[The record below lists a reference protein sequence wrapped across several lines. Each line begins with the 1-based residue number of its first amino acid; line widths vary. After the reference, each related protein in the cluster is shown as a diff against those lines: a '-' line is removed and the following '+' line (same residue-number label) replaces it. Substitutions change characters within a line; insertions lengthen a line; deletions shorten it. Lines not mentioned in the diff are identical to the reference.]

1 MSMPSPS
8 RIATAIALS
17 GVLCGLPIAA
27 RAQMFKCRQPDGS
40 TVFQQNPCPGS
51 LKAPTSAPVQPTRTS
66 SRNEPYYDPYTPEN
80 SRQRDAAIASLPRLP
95 VAAPRPAPAP
105 VDRTRTATSQ
115 ENDRI
120 RAENEKTRAENA
132 VTRAENDRI
141 RAENERNR
149 AAYDK
154 SVRCASARQASREP
168 PAEYNERRI
177 KEAQAA
183 QRDCP

>member
-17 GVLCGLPIAA
+17 CVLCSLPVAA
-27 RAQMFKCRQPDGS
+27 QAQMFKCKQPDGS

-51 LKAPTSAPVQPTRTS
+51 LKAPVAALAQPARTS
-66 SRNEPYYDPYTPEN
+66 SRDAPYYDPYTPEN

-95 VAAPRPAPAP
+95 VAAPRPAAAP
-105 VDRTRTATSQ
+105 VDRTRAASSQ

-120 RAENEKTRAENA
+120 RAENDKTRAENA

-154 SVRCASARQASREP
+154 SVRCASARQATREP
-168 PAEYNERRI
+168 PAEYSERRI
-177 KEAQAA
+177 REAQAA
-183 QRDCP
+183 QRECP